1 MSVCELNS
9 PARWRRRWVQHT
21 ALRWACSRRPRR
33 WKPWLCQPAWQ
44 RVGSREGE
52 LPLLSLSIDDYLSF
66 LRRFLSVLPLPAL
79 DSMTPFPLT
88 LYWEPVLSRW
98 GAEVLCWKKKYLLHS
113 PVSISCGLSISAYL
127 GCSFCLSSSFLFMS
141 LCKIFSSLSHIQF
154 AKRSTGTVVHGEQLQ
169 LSNVLSS
176 GPSLLW
182 FWQTGVLCTLCVCS
196 LPLPVTS
203 TLHNIHTPCSQWH
216 S

>member
-113 PVSISCGLSISAYL
+113 PVYQLWSLY
-127 GCSFCLSSSFLFMS
+127 FCLSRLLLLLEFLFPFHES
-141 LCKIFSSLSHIQF
+141 VQNIFFSVTHTICKAFNRHS
-154 AKRSTGTVVHGEQLQ
+154 
-169 LSNVLSS
+169 
-176 GPSLLW
+176 
-182 FWQTGVLCTLCVCS
+182 CS
-196 LPLPVTS
+196 WRTAPAE
-203 TLHNIHTPCSQWH
+203 
-216 S
+216 